1 MTLIVEDGSNV
12 AGSESYES
20 VTNADTYHS
29 NRGNTA
35 WAALATPAKEQA
47 LRKATDYMG
56 QAYRTRWAGYRT
68 HSTQSLDWPRSLVE
82 IKDTNYIGTYVDQDS
97 VPDEIKKACCELA
110 LMSLD
115 GSLAPNVERETASES
130 VGEISVS
137 YFQGST
143 QHTVYRAI
151 DLMIKP
157 YLRNSGSGIDIVRA

>member
-1 MTLIVEDGSNV
+1 MALIVENGSNV
-12 AGSESYES
+12 AGAESYES

-35 WAALATPAKEQA
+35 WAALATPAKEQS
-47 LRKATDYMG
+47 LRKATDYLG
-56 QAYRTRWAGYRT
+56 QAYRPRWAGYRT
-68 HSTQSLDWPRSLVE
+68 HSTQVLDWPRSLVE
-82 IKDTNYIGTYVDQDS
+82 IKDVNYIGTYVNQDS
-97 VPDEIKKACCELA
+97 VPDEVKKACCVLA

-143 QHTVYRAI
+143 LHTVYRAI
-151 DLMIKP
+151 DLMLKP
-157 YLRNSGSGIDIVRA
+157 YLRNNGSGIEIVRA

>member
-1 MTLIVEDGSNV
+1 MALIVEDGSNV
-12 AGSESYES
+12 AAAESLAS
-20 VTNADTYHS
+20 VAYADTYHS
-29 NRGNTA
+29 NRGNTD
-35 WAALATPAKEQA
+35 WAALGTPAKEQA

-68 HSTQSLDWPRSLVE
+68 HTTQSLDWPRALVQ
-82 IKDTNYIGTYVDQDS
+82 IKDVNCIGVYVNQDS
-97 VPDEIKKACCELA
+97 IPEEIKKACCELA

-130 VGEISVS
+130 VGDISVS

-151 DLMIKP
+151 DLMLKP
-157 YLRNSGSGIDIVRA
+157 YLRNNGSGIEIIRA